1 MNEGWM
7 MNVWRINEESM
18 KDKWMKDEWRINKE
32 WMKDEWRLNK
42 GWIKNI
48 SSIPALI
55 FVHCLENLEKIAKDV
70 KFSLFF
76 TNYNA
81 AVYVLRRIYSLG
93 KELSICHNCE
103 LWYSNS
109 YIFAT
114 QCGRP

>member
-1 MNEGWM
+1 MNE
-7 MNVWRINEESM
+7 E
-18 KDKWMKDEWRINKE
+18 WMKDEWRINKE

-48 SSIPALI
+48 SSITSFDI
-55 FVHCLENLEKIAKDV
+55 SHCLENLEKIWKDV

-93 KELSICHNCE
+93 IEYSPQ
-103 LWYSNS
+103 LWIV
-109 YIFAT
+109 IF
-114 QCGRP
+114 